1 MPRSIDTECHFL
13 FQCSTFILK
22 RQCFIGKLSSLGV
35 TIEDFWPDSIKLAKV
50 LCPTSTQAA
59 KCTNK
64 FISILEK
71 SRKLLDEGTPVNFLG
86 YRNTVVVDGGYDPD
100 VSDCSLTLSSINSD
114 SLDSSFE
121 E

>member
-1 MPRSIDTECHFL
+1 M
-13 FQCSTFILK
+13 K

-35 TIEDFWPDSIKLAKV
+35 KIEDSWPDCIKLAKV
-50 LCPTSTQAA
+50 LCPTSTQTA

-86 YRNTVVVDGGYDPD
+86 YRNTVVVDGGHDPD
-100 VSDCSLTLSSINSD
+100 VSDCSLSLSSINTD
-114 SLDSSFE
+114 CLDSSFE